1 MLKSRTAS
9 KPWPQSAV
17 RRSPSRKVTR
27 FSKPCLATSSR
38 PTAQAYVAASVFDRV
53 RLQVGLAAIFP
64 VRTHEETSWS
74 LLPTGGLQFLWP

>member
-1 MLKSRTAS
+1 MVTHAEAKSSA
-9 KPWPQSAV
+9 PGQS
-17 RRSPSRKVTR
+17 RSGLSRDQVE
-27 FSKPCLATSSR
+27 S
-38 PTAQAYVAASVFDRV
+38 TAQAYVAASVFDRV